1 MPRQHIIIGGGPA
14 ATNACETIRQFE
26 TDSQITLI
34 CDEPA
39 HSRMALP
46 YWLSG
51 QIPREQTH
59 TGDGDY
65 FSRLD
70 VEPLIGLAV
79 DKIDTASKSVTL
91 SDGSTRP
98 FDTLLL
104 ATGSKPLGLP
114 IPGSDLPGVQ
124 SLWSLAD
131 TEKALATVNGN
142 SQPRVTLVGAGFI
155 GCIVLNAMYKRGWDL
170 TVVERDSHMLPRMLN
185 ADAAAHVHR
194 WVEQKGIKLHCGTS
208 LQKIEAGDNG
218 TNQLHLDNGT
228 VIDSDLV
235 IIATGVG
242 PNIQLATDAGI
253 ETDHGILVD
262 SHLRTNIPD
271 ILAAGDVAQGP
282 AMLETERQVHA
293 IQPTAVDHGRIAGA
307 NMAGQSIEYP
317 GSLLM
322 NVLDV
327 CGLQCASFG
336 RWDDESADVMTM
348 SNESSSI
355 YRSLLWTGDK
365 ITGSIF
371 VGRANDMG
379 MLTDVG
385 MVKGF
390 IQTQTSA
397 GSWKEYLR
405 ENPFDIR
412 RAFIATKV
420 PETLAKTTLIGR
432 PAVSRGFHYGKAATT
447 HTPSSAHSVYVNT
460 KESAS

>member
-1 MPRQHIIIGGGPA
+1 MTKQHIIIGGGPA

-26 TDSQITLI
+26 TDSKITLI

-46 YWLSG
+46 YWLAG
-51 QIPREQTH
+51 QIPRGQTH
-59 TGDGDY
+59 TADSEY
-65 FSRLD
+65 FTRLN
-70 VEPLIGLAV
+70 VESLIGNRV
-79 DKIDTASKSVTL
+79 NKIDPAEKSLTL
-91 SDGSTRP
+91 ADGTSHS

-104 ATGSKPLGLP
+104 ATGSAPLGLP
-114 IPGSDLPGVQ
+114 IPGVDLPGVQ
-124 SLWSLAD
+124 TLWSLAD
-131 TEKALATVNGN
+131 TEKALATADSLAN
-142 SQPRVTLVGAGFI
+142 PRVTLVGAGFI

-185 ADAAAHVHR
+185 SDAAQHVHR
-194 WVEQKGIKLHCGTS
+194 WVTEKGIKLHCGAS
-208 LQKIEAGDNG
+208 LQKIEATDDGAKR
-218 TNQLHLDNGT
+218 LHLDSGAT
-228 VIDSDLV
+228 IDADLV
-235 IIATGVG
+235 IVATGVG
-242 PNIQLATDAGI
+242 PNVQLAADAGI
-253 ETDHGILVD
+253 ETDHGILVNEN
-262 SHLRTNIPD
+262 LQTNFPHIY
-271 ILAAGDVAQGP
+271 AAGDVAQGP
-282 AMLETERQVHA
+282 AMLESERQVHA

-307 NMAGQSIEYP
+307 NMAGQTIAYQ

-336 RWDDESADVMTM
+336 RWDDSSADSMTM

-355 YRSLLWTGDK
+355 YRNLLWTDDK
-365 ITGSIF
+365 LTGSIF

-397 GSWKEYLR
+397 GTWKEYLR

-420 PETLAKTTLIGR
+420 PETLAL
-432 PAVSRGFHYGKAATT
+432 VC
-447 HTPSSAHSVYVNT
+447 V
-460 KESAS
+460 